1 MTIKLQTLASGSS
14 GNSILI
20 EVNGTK
26 ILLDAG
32 LNYKELTKR
41 LAMCNTIPGQI
52 HTLFT
57 THRHSDHLNDRC
69 VSLLTTNHRCE
80 WYHCEF
86 SDQNFFPLPE
96 GGWVKSIPADHDV
109 ECVSL
114 LISDGTNKIALIT
127 DTGTIP
133 CESLPFL
140 TGLSGLVL
148 ECNHELELLING
160 KDPDSLKLRINETH
174 LSNTQAHDLLQ
185 IIKWEGLQFV
195 IGHHMSTRNNSSRL
209 VEHSIKSA
217 VGSGVEV
224 VVAEQDSVSKMLVVF

>member
-1 MTIKLQTLASGSS
+1 MLKLQTLASGSKA
-14 GNSILI
+14 NAILC

-32 LNYKELTKR
+32 LNYKELCKR
-41 LAMCNTIPGQI
+41 LAMCNAVPGQI
-52 HTLFT
+52 HSVFVS
-57 THRHSDHLNDRC
+57 HSQHSDHYNVPC
-69 VSLLTTNHRCE
+69 VARLQKAGTIIYTEDSKKHLFTLQNGGFV
-80 WYHCEF
+80 EF
-86 SDQNFFPLPE
+86 VE
-96 GGWVKSIPADHDV
+96 ADHDV
-109 ECVSL
+109 KCNSL
-114 LISDGTNKIALIT
+114 LISDGTNKLALIT

-133 CESLPFL
+133 CESLKEYIDCA
-140 TGLSGLVL
+140 GIII
-148 ECNHELELLING
+148 EANHELELLING

-195 IGHHMSTRNNSSRL
+195 IGHHLSSRNNSPRL

-217 VGSGVEV
+217 VGDGVEV